1 MKNIYI
7 IGVLLFVGVIAS
19 VFFLKQESMHKAV
32 FDCSSSKASYIKSRM
47 WLIGKTIDM
56 IREDGGETDFV
67 ITLHGKCVPM
77 ISKLYDDIVEI
88 EDIEDIRKAQEYIT
102 ELAEKKG
109 VKVIACQMSLRS
121 NNMKKEELLPFVKVT
136 KNSFIDTI
144 KLQNDGYGL
153 MTFK

>member
-7 IGVLLFVGVIAS
+7 IGSLLLIGVI
-19 VFFLKQESMHKAV
+19 VGLLLMKENPIYKAV
-32 FDCSSSKASYIKSRM
+32 FNCSSSNASYIKSRM

-77 ISKLYDDIVEI
+77 ISKLYDDIVDM
-88 EDIEDIRKAQEYIT
+88 EDIENTRKAQEYISK
-102 ELAEKKG
+102 LVEKKG
-109 VKVIACQMSLRS
+109 VKVIACQMSLKS
-121 NNMKKEELLPFVKVT
+121 NGIKEEDVLPFVKVS

-144 KLQNDGYGL
+144 GLQNDGYGL